1 MGRLYTKPEN
11 KIDVSA
17 WREYKRTGDLQL
29 RNQIILHYSY
39 IVKYAVINMRNMF
52 KNIAEQEDLINEGI
66 VALMDAIERYNPDKE
81 VKFETY
87 ASIRV
92 RGAVID
98 FIRRQDWVPRRV
110 RKNAKDTETA
120 VANLWAEYNRQPT
133 DEEVAGYLGITVD
146 ELRTNMAQSYSASV
160 VSFEELIQDNL
171 AGLDTFVSPESGSAE
186 DMPEEALSSK
196 EFKDVIAQTIDK
208 LPPKEKL
215 VVAMYYY
222 ENLKLKEIAQVLEV
236 SESRVCQLHTSAI
249 AKLRR
254 SIEVYVKE

>member
-1 MGRLYTKPEN
+1 MGRLITKPEN
-11 KIDVSA
+11 IIDASA
-17 WREYKRTGDLQL
+17 WREYKSTGDAVL

-39 IVKYAVINMRNMF
+39 IVKYAVISMRNMF
-52 KNIAEQEDLINEGI
+52 KSIAEQEDLINEGI
-66 VALMDAIERYNPDKE
+66 VALMDAVERFNPDKE

-92 RGAVID
+92 RGAIID
-98 FIRRQDWVPRRV
+98 FIRKQDWVPRRV

-120 VANLWAEYNRQPT
+120 IATLWAEYNRQPT
-133 DEEVAGYLGITVD
+133 DEEVAAHLKITVE

-160 VSFEELIQDNL
+160 VSFEELLQDNL
-171 AGLDTFVSPESGSAE
+171 TGFEPTATVESGSSG
-186 DMPEEALSSK
+186 DLPEEAFFSK
-196 EFKDVIAQTIDK
+196 ELKDIIAQTIEK
-208 LPPKEKL
+208 LPPKERL

-254 SIEVYVKE
+254 SIEAYVKD